1 MIAFSETV
9 QNYGYKIQF
18 MIKFNNKND
27 NNNNNNSCGV
37 LGGEIAEMSLD
48 AAIEKMKAT
57 IILLYI

>member
-18 MIKFNNKND
+18 VIKFNNKND

-37 LGGEIAEMSLD
+37 LGGEIEMSLD